1 MASMQARVRGA
12 VTRLRSQFDWPLAAT
27 IFVLIAMGLVNLW
40 SATRVAPKGLYT
52 QQLAWLAAGVVIFVA
67 VSLADSRIFDRMAY
81 VFFAVVIV
89 VLVSVLVGGK
99 VVNGSR
105 RWIGI
110 GPLGGQPSELAK
122 VALILAFAK
131 LFATDPTDLRLRP
144 WRYVGIALAMF
155 AVPGLLIAKQ
165 PDLGTALILFLI
177 AMTVVFVVPLPAH
190 VKLLTVGM
198 EAVTGVVLFFF
209 KLHGYQKKRLLT
221 FLDPSLDPSGAG
233 WHARQAL
240 VAVGSGRWIGKGWT
254 HGTQNQLQFLPEHWT
269 DFPFAVWAEEWG
281 FLGCVVLLGF
291 YAVLVLWAL
300 NLASEARDRFAQG
313 VCLGCAA
320 LLFWHVTFN
329 IGMVIGVLPVVG
341 VTLPLVS
348 YGGSSLITVM
358 IALGLLM
365 NASIRR
371 YSY

>member
-1 MASMQARVRGA
+1 MASPSVTVRA
-12 VTRLRSQFDWPLAAT
+12 ALSRLRSQFDWALFAT
-27 IFVLIAMGLVNLW
+27 IAVLVIMGLVNLW

-52 QQLAWLAAGVVIFVA
+52 QQLAWLAGGVFLFVLVA
-67 VSLADSRIFDRMAY
+67 LSDSRLFDRLAY
-81 VFFAVVIV
+81 GIFAVTII
-89 VLVSVLVGGK
+89 VLVAVLVGGK

-105 RWIGI
+105 RWIGV

-122 VALILAFAK
+122 VALILAYAK
-131 LFATDPTDLRLRP
+131 LFATDPMDLRLRP
-144 WRYVGIALAMF
+144 WRYVAIALGLF
-155 AVPGLLIAKQ
+155 ALPGILIAKQ

-177 AMTVVFVVPLPAH
+177 AMSIVLIVPLQLH
-190 VKLLTVGM
+190 VKLVTVGV
-198 EAVTGVVLFFF
+198 EVCLGVLIFFF
-209 KLHGYQKKRLLT
+209 KLHGYQKRRLLT

-233 WHARQAL
+233 WHARQAIF
-240 VAVGSGRWIGKGWT
+240 AVGSGRWIGKGWT

-281 FLGCVVLLGF
+281 FVGCLLLVGC
-291 YAVLVLWAL
+291 YAMLILWAL

-313 VCLGCAA
+313 MCLGAAA
-320 LLFWHVTFN
+320 LLFWHVVFN

-348 YGGSSLITVM
+348 YGGSSLLTVM

-365 NASIRR
+365 NVSIRR

>member
-12 VTRLRSQFDWPLAAT
+12 VSRLRSQFDWPLAAT
-27 IFVLIAMGLVNLW
+27 IFVLIAMGFVNLW
-40 SATRVAPKGLYT
+40 SATRVAPRGLYT
-52 QQLAWLAAGVVIFVA
+52 QQLEWLAAGVIIFIA
-67 VSLADSRIFDRMAY
+67 VSLADSRTFDRMAY

-89 VLVSVLVGGK
+89 VLISVLIGGK
-99 VVNGSR
+99 VVKGSR

-144 WRYVGIALAMF
+144 WRYVGIALGML

-177 AMTVVFVVPLPAH
+177 AMTVVVIVPLPMH
-190 VKLLTVGM
+190 VKLLTVGL
-198 EAVTGVVLFFF
+198 ELVSGAVVYVF
-209 KLHGYQKKRLLT
+209 KLHDYQKKRVLT

-281 FLGCVVLLGF
+281 FLGSFVLLAF

-300 NLASEARDRFAQG
+300 NLASEARDRFGQG

-329 IGMVIGVLPVVG
+329 VGMVIGVLPVVG

-348 YGGSSLITVM
+348 YGGSSLLTVM
-358 IALGLLM
+358 ITLGLLM

-371 YSY
+371 YN

>member
-1 MASMQARVRGA
+1 MS
-12 VTRLRSQFDWPLAAT
+12 RLRSQFDWPLAAT
-27 IFVLIAMGLVNLW
+27 ILVLVIMGLTNLW

-52 QQLAWLAAGVVIFVA
+52 QQLAWLAAGVVVFVA
-67 VSLADSRIFDRMAY
+67 VALSDSRGYERMAY
-81 VFFAVVIV
+81 LFYAVMIV
-89 VLVSVLVGGK
+89 VLVSVLIGGK

-122 VALILAFAK
+122 VAVILALAK

-144 WRYVGIALAMF
+144 WRYCAIALGTF
-155 AVPGLLIAKQ
+155 ALPGVLIAKQ

-177 AMTVVFVVPLPAH
+177 AMSVVLIMSLPLH
-190 VKLLTVGM
+190 VKLVTVGLELAM
-198 EAVTGVVLFFF
+198 GVLVYFF
-209 KLHGYQKKRLLT
+209 KLHDYQKRRLLT

-233 WHARQAL
+233 WHARQAIF
-240 VAVGSGRWIGKGWT
+240 AVGSGRWIGKGWT

-281 FLGCVVLLGF
+281 FLGCLLLLGC

-320 LLFWHVTFN
+320 LLFWHVVFN

-348 YGGSSLITVM
+348 YGGSSLLTVM

-365 NASIRR
+365 NVSIRR
-371 YSY
+371 YN